1 LAFYYIFRKVHDYEF
16 LQVELIVFNNDLVE
30 SDVASK
36 LQRKQRAQWKKD
48 RLVNKKKVAI
58 LRKPF

>member
-1 LAFYYIFRKVHDYEF
+1 LAFYYIFRKVHDCEF
-16 LQVELIVFNNDLVE
+16 VQVELIVFNNDLVE